1 LVSSRHSIV
10 SLPEHGNRDGGLAN
24 VHADIVLVI
33 HKGAPFA
40 KVGDR
45 LCFGNKALKTSL
57 PLTPPPYLPA
67 AAGEV
72 PIAGIAHPITIRT
85 ANF

>member
-1 LVSSRHSIV
+1 MVA
-10 SLPEHGNRDGGLAN
+10 LAN

-67 AAGEV
+67 AVGEV
-72 PIAGIAHPITIRT
+72 PNRRNSAPIYHPHRKLLTEKSS
-85 ANF
+85 